1 MLPSVLRITSCMAD
15 NAEATC
21 REITAWLG
29 ERLDIATEFIDC
41 IPWQERERQLDAGLI
56 HVCWI
61 CGLPYV

>member
-1 MLPSVLRITSCMAD
+1 MAD

-56 HVCWI
+56 HVCGI
-61 CGLPYV
+61 CGLP